1 MVHVV
6 SVLLKINKTT
16 RENADCVRERE
27 REGESVL
34 IWGESMIYK
43 VYSI

>member
-27 REGESVL
+27 GESVL